1 MFPAPIE
8 KSSQQ
13 KRILYYLSVSVVLLL
28 WLIPL
33 MIISLAAFKTADQL
47 NAGGRGFVL
56 PEPFTLIAFK
66 TIFTNGPFMSSIF
79 NSFVVVISVTIISI
93 SLATMAGYALSKFR
107 FKGMMIIFAI
117 FVGGNFIPYQILMI
131 PVLRLTQDIGI
142 WNTKYALI
150 LFHGAFQAG
159 FCIFF
164 MRNFISQ
171 IPNELIESARVD
183 GANELTIF
191 YKIVLPLVRPAMA
204 ALGVLIFSFVWNDF
218 FWSLI
223 LSPISPSGMLAPA
236 GLATIIKG
244 RFYNEYNVMAVGS
257 ILVALP
263 PVVLFFLLQKQ
274 FISGLTMGATKG

>member
-1 MFPAPIE
+1 MFPTPIE
-8 KSSQQ
+8 KFSSQR
-13 KRILYYLSVSVVLLL
+13 KTIYYFLVTLFLML

-33 MIISLAAFKTADQL
+33 FIITLAAFKTADQL
-47 NAGGRGFVL
+47 NAGGRGFEL
-56 PEPFTLIAFK
+56 PDPFTFYAIK
-66 TIFTNGPFMSSIF
+66 TTLTNGPFMTSIL
-79 NSFVVVISVTIISI
+79 NSFVVVIPVTIISI
-93 SLATMAGYALSKFR
+93 SIATMAGYALSKFR

-117 FVGGNFIPYQILMI
+117 FVGGNFIPYQVLMI
-131 PVLRLTQDIGI
+131 PVLRLTQDLGI

-150 LFHGAFQAG
+150 LFHSAFQAG
-159 FCIFF
+159 FCVFF

-171 IPNELIESARVD
+171 IPNEILESARVD
-183 GANELTIF
+183 GATELEIF

>member
-1 MFPAPIE
+1 MFPTPIE
-8 KSSQQ
+8 KAKNRS
-13 KRILYYLSVSVVLLL
+13 KVIFYLSVLFVLLL
-28 WLIPL
+28 WLVPL
-33 MIISLAAFKTADQL
+33 MIVSLAAFKTADQL

-56 PEPFTLIAFK
+56 PDPFTLYAFK
-66 TIFTNGPFMSSIF
+66 TTLTNKPFMISIL
-79 NSFVVVISVTIISI
+79 NSFLVVIPVTIISI
-93 SLATMAGYALSKFR
+93 SLATAAGYALSKFK
-107 FKGMMIIFAI
+107 FKGMMIVFAI
-117 FVGGNFIPYQILMI
+117 FVGGNFIPYQVLMI

-142 WNTKYALI
+142 WNTRYALI

-159 FCIFF
+159 FCVFF

-171 IPNELIESARVD
+171 IPNELIEAARVE
-183 GANELTIF
+183 GATEFQIF
-191 YKIVLPLVRPAMA
+191 YNIIVPLVRPAMA
-204 ALGVLIFSFVWNDF
+204 ALAVLIFSFVWNDF

-257 ILVALP
+257 MLVALP

-274 FISGLTMGATKG
+274 FISGLTMGASKG

>member
-13 KRILYYLSVSVVLLL
+13 KRILYYLSVSLVLLL

-56 PEPFTLIAFK
+56 PDPFTVIAFE
-66 TIFTNGPFMSSIF
+66 TIFTNGPFMSSIL
-79 NSFVVVISVTIISI
+79 NSFFVVIPVTIISI

-183 GANELTIF
+183 GANEFTVF
-191 YKIVLPLVRPAMA
+191 YKIILPLVRPAMA